1 MERNRIS
8 RATMGRLPS
17 YLDHLRS
24 LPHNTE
30 FVSATGVARALC
42 YGEVQVRKDLASVCS
57 SGRPKVGYD
66 TASLIL
72 ALENVLGI
80 HTLCEAVVVG
90 AGRLG
95 RALLGFDGF
104 EEYGICIRAAFD
116 IEPCADNP
124 MVHGISEL
132 PSYCSEH
139 NVEIGIIASPPSAAQ
154 EVADLLVASG
164 VRAIFCFATVRLQV
178 PSNVVV
184 QYENI
189 ALSLAHLHQ
198 RLQISQE

>member
-1 MERNRIS
+1 MERSRIS

-17 YLDHLRS
+17 YLEYLRS
-24 LPHNTE
+24 LPSGVMN
-30 FVSATGVARALC
+30 VSSTAIARGLH
-42 YGEVQVRKDLASVCS
+42 YGEVQVRKDLAAVCGF
-57 SGRPKVGYD
+57 GRPKVGYD
-66 TASLIL
+66 AELLIL

-95 RALLGFDGF
+95 QALLGFDGF
-104 EEYGICIRAAFD
+104 EEYGISIRAAFD
-116 IEPCADNP
+116 AEPCDNP
-124 MVHGISEL
+124 MVHDISSL
-132 PSYCSEH
+132 PTYCSEH
-139 NVEIGIIASPPSAAQ
+139 NVEIGIITAPSEAAQ
-154 EVADLLVASG
+154 SVADLLISCG
-164 VRAIFCFATVRLQV
+164 VRAIFSFATVRLQV
-178 PSNVVV
+178 PSNVTV

>member
-17 YLDHLRS
+17 YLDYLRS
-24 LPHNTE
+24 LPVDTAY
-30 FVSATGVARALC
+30 VSATAIARGLH
-42 YGEVQVRKDLASVCS
+42 YGEVQVRKDLAAVCS
-57 SGRPKVGYD
+57 YGRPKVGYD
-66 TASLIL
+66 AELLTL
-72 ALENVLGI
+72 ALEKVLGI

-95 RALLGFDGF
+95 QALLGFGGF

-116 IEPCADNP
+116 AEPCADNP
-124 MVHGISEL
+124 MVHDISEL
-132 PSYCSEH
+132 PLYCSEH
-139 NVEIGIIASPPSAAQ
+139 NVEIGIITAPSEAAQ
-154 EVADLLVASG
+154 DVADMLVSCG

-178 PSNVVV
+178 PPAVTV

-198 RLQISQE
+198 KLQISQE

>member
-17 YLDHLRS
+17 YLDYLRS
-24 LPHNTE
+24 LPHNTT
-30 FVSATGVARALC
+30 FVSATSVARALS

-66 TASLIL
+66 AASLIL

-116 IEPCADNP
+116 IEPCANP

-132 PSYCSEH
+132 SSYCSEH
-139 NVEIGIIASPPSAAQ
+139 NVEIGIITSPPSAAQ

-178 PSNVVV
+178 PSDVVV

-198 RLQISQE
+198 KLQISQE